1 MSNMSI
7 YNPFSVLDD
16 LWSIKRLTLNDSS
29 FPPFNIKQVD
39 DNTRV
44 LELAVAGFGREDL
57 TVEVNNDMLIIS
69 GEKTDRKEETGEK
82 YLHKGISSKKFMRSV
97 SLWEHWEVVSA
108 DYKDGVLSVM
118 MTHNAPEHVEPRK
131 IMIGESMKE
140 VKTFP
145 ESEKKPNSK
154 EKKEYKKKV
163 KPVEEVKEGKNM
175 KEKKLS

>member
-16 LWSIKRLTLNDSS
+16 LWNIKRVTLNDSS

-57 TVEVNNDMLIIS
+57 NVEVKNHMLIIS
-69 GEKTDRKEETGEK
+69 GEKTEKKEETGEK
-82 YLHKGISSKKFMRSV
+82 YLHKGISSKKFVRSV

-108 DYKDGVLSVM
+108 DYKDGVLSVK
-118 MTHNAPEHVEPRK
+118 MTHNAPEHIEPHK
-131 IMIGESMKE
+131 IMIGENMTEIKSL
-140 VKTFP
+140 P
-145 ESEKKPNSK
+145 ESKKKTNNK
-154 EKKEYKKKV
+154 DKKEYKKKV
-163 KPVEEVKEGKNM
+163 KPVKEVKENKNM